1 MIRRALVALL
11 SLGAVVLAG
20 CGGTE
25 QAGANVPRSFF
36 GVATQ
41 GAPGP
46 VDFARMAHGNVGSYR
61 VVINWRTIERAPG
74 RYDWSQVDAMMREL
88 AIHGIEPI
96 PNVFGTPQH
105 LAPNARIPPVR
116 KAGGLEAWQAFLRV
130 AAARYRPGG
139 EFWVRFALTNP
150 GVEPRPITVW
160 QIWNEQNAV
169 PFWRPRPDVGEYATL
184 LRTAAT
190 ALRKVDP
197 DAEVMVGG
205 MFATPRARGS
215 IVSFKFIRKLLS
227 RRGMT
232 RLVDVVGIHP
242 YAPDLK
248 DVRRQIVRTR
258 KAMRSAGAGRLDTF
272 ITEIGWGS
280 DPKVRSA
287 LSQSKKHQAAML
299 RKSFEM
305 LTGNR
310 KRWNLRGVIWYA
322 WRDSAGALDECLWCP
337 SAGLFDYDLDP
348 KPAWGS
354 FVRFTGGRR

>member
-1 MIRRALVALL
+1 
-11 SLGAVVLAG
+11 
-20 CGGTE
+20 
-25 QAGANVPRSFF
+25 
-36 GVATQ
+36 
-41 GAPGP
+41 
-46 VDFARMAHGNVGSYR
+46 
-61 VVINWRTIERAPG
+61 
-74 RYDWSQVDAMMREL
+74 
-88 AIHGIEPI
+88 
-96 PNVFGTPQH
+96 
-105 LAPNARIPPVR
+105 
-116 KAGGLEAWQAFLRV
+116 
-130 AAARYRPGG
+130 
-139 EFWVRFALTNP
+139 
-150 GVEPRPITVW
+150 
-160 QIWNEQNAV
+160 
-169 PFWRPRPDVGEYATL
+169 
-184 LRTAAT
+184 
-190 ALRKVDP
+190 
-197 DAEVMVGG
+197 
-205 MFATPRARGS
+205 
-215 IVSFKFIRKLLS
+215 
-227 RRGMT
+227 MT

-258 KAMRSAGAGRLDTF
+258 KAMRSAGAGGLDTF